1 MNKILI
7 NTFFLFFATLFF
19 SSSCKEAKK
28 EEKTAQTPQETTL
41 SLPGSFNYH
50 IVCRTDQT
58 QSYTAYFP
66 VSYKPGVAFPILI
79 VFDAHARSKMAA
91 NKFRQIADEFG
102 YLVIVSNNAKNGLKT
117 VNQTINALFEDVFQ
131 RFSIDTRRVY
141 TAGFS
146 GGARIASSIAINK
159 GGIAGVL
166 AIAGGLPQ
174 VGQEVSHKFDFA
186 AVVGIEDF
194 NYQELKALDQQMESL
209 HFPHSLIVAQNG
221 HEWPDGKTLHSAVS
235 WLEIQAMKRADIPV
249 NDNLIRNYS
258 QQMADSINGLVLKN
272 KIIEAKTLYEQFLST
287 LNGLYDISGFQKSYR
302 ELLENPELKKQ
313 EQQAESLAK
322 YEAEKQQLYISLFK
336 AQSFSKISTEIN
348 GLNTS
353 FKAKNEFEKHSAK
366 RLLNYMSMLS
376 YIFTDNAFKSEDLSS
391 AAKYLDIYNKV
402 DKDNPDYYFFE
413 ACILA
418 SNKKTGSAI
427 KKLQKAVEFGF
438 FDTEKL
444 EIENRFSEIHKSVE
458 FKDIVAKAKVNFE
471 N

>member
-7 NTFFLFFATLFF
+7 NTLFLSFAILFF

-28 EEKTAQTPQETTL
+28 EEKTTQTPQETAL

-58 QSYTAYFP
+58 QSYTAYIP
-66 VSYKPGVAFPILI
+66 VSYKLGVAFPVII

-91 NKFRQIADEFG
+91 NKFRQIADEFA
-102 YLVIVSNNAKNGLKT
+102 YLIIVSNNAKNGLKT
-117 VNQTINALFEDVFQ
+117 INQTINALFEDAFQ

-174 VGQEVSHKFDFA
+174 VGQEVLHKFDFA
-186 AVVGIEDF
+186 AIVGIEDF
-194 NYQELKALDQQMESL
+194 NYQELKTLDQQMESFG
-209 HFPHSLIVAQNG
+209 FPHSLIIAQNG
-221 HEWPDGKTLHSAVS
+221 HEWPDGKILYSAVR

-258 QQMADSINGLVLKN
+258 QQMADSINSLILKN
-272 KIIEAKTLYEQFLST
+272 KLYDAKKLYEQFLST
-287 LNGLYDISGFQKSYR
+287 LNGLYDISDFQKSYR
-302 ELLENPELKKQ
+302 ELLENPKLKKQ
-313 EQQAESLAK
+313 EQQTKGFSRK
-322 YEAEKQQLYISLFK
+322 EAEKQQLYISLFK
-336 AQSFSKISTEIN
+336 TQSFSQISNEIN
-348 GLNTS
+348 KLITS
-353 FKAKNEFEKHSAK
+353 LKAKNESKNHSAK

-376 YIFTDNAFKSEDLSS
+376 YIFTDNTLKSGDLSLTT
-391 AAKYLDIYNKV
+391 KYLDVYKKV

-413 ACILA
+413 ACVSA
-418 SNKKTGSAI
+418 TNKKEATAI
-427 KKLQKAVEFGF
+427 KNLQKAVKFGF

-444 EIENRFSEIHKSVE
+444 ETENRFSKIHKLVE
-458 FKDIVAKAKVNFE
+458 FKDILAKAKANF
-471 N
+471 NK